1 MASVRGSLLGSE
13 KEVESLN
20 ERIQE
25 LTQESETNHEILKK
39 LQVSSFLELS
49 LLRIEHWLQEQE
61 AVEEGGRSEE
71 EEESEGR
78 GRGGVKW

>member
-25 LTQESETNHEILKK
+25 LTKESETNHEILKK
-39 LQVSSFLELS
+39 LQVMKMSN
-49 LLRIEHWLQEQE
+49 
-61 AVEEGGRSEE
+61 ADDDGGC
-71 EEESEGR
+71 
-78 GRGGVKW
+78 